1 MFCVENNKIMLKAF
15 KYRIYPNVEQ
25 EIILAKHFG
34 SCRFLYNWGLAKK
47 IELYQK
53 ESKKISCFDLIKEIT
68 QLKKEKEYEW
78 LNEINAQSL
87 QQSLRH
93 LDNAF
98 TRFFRE
104 KKGFPKFHKKT
115 GKQSFAVPQSVKIDF
130 EKNQIQIPKC
140 KQINVKLHRK
150 FEGNVKTCVISKNP
164 SGKYFISVLVEN
176 NENLPQKAEIKSET
190 AVGIDVGIKDFA
202 TLSNGEVIANPRH
215 LKSKEIKLAKHQK
228 RLARKK
234 KGSKRRELQK
244 KRVAK
249 IYEKISNERRDFLHK
264 TSKKIVQEFDTV
276 ITENLNVKGMVKNH
290 NLAKAISDC
299 SWGTFTSMLEYKCNW
314 YGKNYIKIGRFE
326 PSSKLCSC
334 GVINK
339 ELRLSDRVWTC
350 KVCNATHDRD
360 RLASQNIKTF
370 GLQKQNLIQ
379 AI

>member
-1 MFCVENNKIMLKAF
+1 MLKAF
-15 KYRIYPNVEQ
+15 KYRIYPNAEQ
-25 EIILAKHFG
+25 EVIFAKHFG
-34 SCRFLYNWGLAKK
+34 SCRFLYNWGLARK

-53 ESKKISCFDLIKEIT
+53 ESKRISCFDLIKEIT
-68 QLKKEKEYEW
+68 QLKKQEEYKW
-78 LNEINAQSL
+78 LVEVNSQSL

-104 KKGFPKFHKKT
+104 KKSFPKFHKKT

-130 EKNQIQIPKC
+130 ENNQIQIPKC
-140 KQINVKLHRK
+140 KQINAKLHRK

-176 NENLPQKAEIKSET
+176 NEKLPQKAEIKSET
-190 AVGIDVGIKDFA
+190 AVGIDLGIKDFA

-215 LKSKEIKLAKHQK
+215 LKSKEIQLAKHQK

-276 ITENLNVKGMVKNH
+276 IIEDLNVKGMVKNH

-299 SWGTFTSMLEYKCNW
+299 SWGTFTNMLEYKCDW
-314 YGKNYIKIGRFE
+314 YGKNLVKIGRFQ

-339 ELRLSDRVWTC
+339 DLKLSDREWTC

-360 RLASQNIKTF
+360 LLASRNIKNL
-370 GLQKQNLIQ
+370 GLQKQNLIK

>member
-1 MFCVENNKIMLKAF
+1 MLTIMIKAF
-15 KYRIYPNVEQ
+15 KYRIYPNAEQ
-25 EIILAKHFG
+25 EIIFAKHFG
-34 SCRFLYNWGLAKK
+34 SCRFLYNWGLARK

-53 ESKKISCFDLIKEIT
+53 ENKKISCFDLIKEIT
-68 QLKKEKEYEW
+68 ILKKQEEYKW
-78 LNEINAQSL
+78 LAEVNSQSL

-104 KKGFPKFHKKT
+104 KKGFPKFHKKS
-115 GKQSFAVPQSVKIDF
+115 GKQSFTVPQNVKIDF
-130 EKNQIQIPKC
+130 ENNQIQIPKC
-140 KQINVKLHRK
+140 KQIKAKLHRE
-150 FEGNVKTCVISKNP
+150 FQGNIKTCVISKNP

-176 NENLPQKAEIKSET
+176 DAVIPQKAEIKSET
-190 AVGIDVGIKDFA
+190 AVGIDLGIKDFA
-202 TLSNGEVIANPRH
+202 TLSSGEVIANPKH

-228 RLARKK
+228 RLSRKK
-234 KGSKRRELQK
+234 NGSKRRELQK

-249 IYEKISNERRDFLHK
+249 IYEKITNERNDFLHK

-276 ITENLNVKGMVKNH
+276 IIENLNVKGMVKNH

-299 SWGTFTSMLEYKCNW
+299 SWGTFTNMLEYKCNW
-314 YGKNYIKIGRFE
+314 YGKNLVKIGRFQ
-326 PSSKLCSC
+326 PSSKLCLC

-339 ELRLSDRVWTC
+339 ELKLSDRVWTC
-350 KVCNATHDRD
+350 KVCNTTHDRD
-360 RLASQNIKTF
+360 RLAAQNIKNF

>member
-1 MFCVENNKIMLKAF
+1 MLIMIKAF
-15 KYRIYPNVEQ
+15 KYRIYPNAEQ
-25 EIILAKHFG
+25 EIIFAKHFG
-34 SCRFLYNWGLAKK
+34 SCRFLYNWGLARK

-53 ESKKISCFDLIKEIT
+53 ENKRISCFDLIKEIAI
-68 QLKKEKEYEW
+68 LKKQEEYQW
-78 LNEINAQSL
+78 LNEVNSQSL

-115 GKQSFAVPQSVKIDF
+115 GKQSFTIPQNVKIDF
-130 EKNQIQIPKC
+130 ENNQIQIPKC
-140 KQINVKLHRK
+140 KKVKAKLHSE
-150 FEGNVKTCVISKNP
+150 FQGNIKTCVISKNP

-176 NENLPQKAEIKSET
+176 DAVIPQKAEIKSET
-190 AVGIDVGIKDFA
+190 AVGIDLGIKDFA
-202 TLSNGEVIANPRH
+202 TLSSGEVIANPKH

-249 IYEKISNERRDFLHK
+249 IYEKISNERNDFLHK
-264 TSKKIVQEFDTV
+264 TSKKIVQEFDT
-276 ITENLNVKGMVKNH
+276 IIIEDLNVKGMVKNH

-299 SWGTFTSMLEYKCNW
+299 SWGTFTNMLEYKCNW
-314 YGKNYIKIGRFE
+314 YGKNLVKIGMFQ
-326 PSSKLCSC
+326 PSSRLCTC

-339 ELRLSDRVWTC
+339 ELKLSDRVWTC
-350 KVCNATHDRD
+350 KVCSTTHDRD
-360 RLASQNIKTF
+360 ALAAQNILTF

>member
-1 MFCVENNKIMLKAF
+1 MIKAF
-15 KYRIYPNVEQ
+15 KYRIFPNAEQ
-25 EIILAKHFG
+25 ETIFAKHFG
-34 SCRFLYNWGLAKK
+34 SCRFLYNWGLARK

-53 ESKKISCFDLIKEIT
+53 ENKKISCFDLIKEIT
-68 QLKKEKEYEW
+68 ILKTQEEYKW
-78 LNEINAQSL
+78 LAEVNSQSL

-115 GKQSFAVPQSVKIDF
+115 GKQSFTVPQNVKIDF
-130 EKNQIQIPKC
+130 ENNQIQIPKC
-140 KQINVKLHRK
+140 KQVKAKLHRK
-150 FEGNVKTCVISKNP
+150 FEGNIKTCVISKTP
-164 SGKYFISVLVEN
+164 TGKYFISVLVEN
-176 NENLPQKAEIKSET
+176 DAIISQKAEIKSET
-190 AVGIDVGIKDFA
+190 AVGIDLGIKDFA
-202 TLSNGEVIANPRH
+202 TLSSGEVIANPKH

-249 IYEKISNERRDFLHK
+249 IYEKITNERNDFLHK

-276 ITENLNVKGMVKNH
+276 IIENLNVKGMTKNH
-290 NLAKAISDC
+290 CLAKAISDC
-299 SWGTFTSMLEYKCNW
+299 SWGTFTNMLEYKCNW
-314 YGKNYIKIGRFE
+314 YGKNLVKIGRFE
-326 PSSKLCSC
+326 PSSRLCTC

-339 ELRLSDRVWTC
+339 DLKLSDRVWTC
-350 KVCNATHDRD
+350 QACNTTHDRD
-360 RLASQNIKTF
+360 ALASQNIKKF

-379 AI
+379 VV

>member
-1 MFCVENNKIMLKAF
+1 MLIIMIKAF
-15 KYRIYPNVEQ
+15 KYRIYPNAEQ
-25 EIILAKHFG
+25 EIIFAKHFG
-34 SCRFLYNWGLAKK
+34 SCRFLYNWGLARK

-53 ESKKISCFDLIKEIT
+53 ENKRISCFDLIKEIAI
-68 QLKKEKEYEW
+68 LKKQEEYQW
-78 LNEINAQSL
+78 LNEVNSQSL

-115 GKQSFAVPQSVKIDF
+115 GKQSFTIPQNVKIDF
-130 EKNQIQIPKC
+130 ENNQIQIPKC
-140 KQINVKLHRK
+140 KKVKAKLHSE
-150 FEGNVKTCVISKNP
+150 FQGNIKTCVISKNP

-176 NENLPQKAEIKSET
+176 DAVIPQKAEIKSET
-190 AVGIDVGIKDFA
+190 AVGIDLGIKDFA
-202 TLSNGEVIANPRH
+202 TLSSGEVIANPKH

-249 IYEKISNERRDFLHK
+249 IYEKISNERNDFLHK
-264 TSKKIVQEFDTV
+264 TSKKIVQEFDT
-276 ITENLNVKGMVKNH
+276 IIIEDLNVKGMVKNH

-299 SWGTFTSMLEYKCNW
+299 SWGTFTNMLEYKCNW
-314 YGKNYIKIGRFE
+314 YGKNLVKIGMFQ
-326 PSSKLCSC
+326 PSSRLCTC

-339 ELRLSDRVWTC
+339 ELKLSDRVWTC
-350 KVCNATHDRD
+350 KVCSTTHDRD
-360 RLASQNIKTF
+360 ALAAQNILTF